1 MRWYYWIKVYQYLT
15 MKTLIKGGSIMPHI
29 AITMY
34 PGRSYEQKRNIA
46 EKVQKLVGEEL
57 GIDKKAI
64 SVSVED
70 IPKEKWE
77 DNMKQFSEDI
87 LYVKPGV

>member
-1 MRWYYWIKVYQYLT
+1 
-15 MKTLIKGGSIMPHI
+15 MPHI

-34 PGRSYEQKRNIA
+34 PGRTSEQKQNIA
-46 EKVQKLVGEEL
+46 NKVQKLIEEEL
-57 GIDKKAI
+57 GVDKKAI
-64 SVSVED
+64 TVSVED

-87 LYVKPGV
+87 IYIKPGV

>member
-1 MRWYYWIKVYQYLT
+1 
-15 MKTLIKGGSIMPHI
+15 MPHI

-34 PGRSYEQKRNIA
+34 PGRSPEQKQNIA
-46 EKVQKLVGEEL
+46 NKIQKLFVEEL
-57 GIDKKAI
+57 GIDKKVI

-77 DNMKQFSEDI
+77 DNMKEFSEDI
-87 LYVKPGV
+87 IYIKPGV

>member
-1 MRWYYWIKVYQYLT
+1 
-15 MKTLIKGGSIMPHI
+15 MPHI

-34 PGRSYEQKRNIA
+34 AGRTQEQK
-46 EKVQKLVGEEL
+46 QKLANRIQELVQEEL
-57 GIDKKAI
+57 GVDKKVI

-77 DNMKQFSEDI
+77 DNMKQFSDDI
-87 LYVKPGV
+87 MYLKPGI

>member
-1 MRWYYWIKVYQYLT
+1 
-15 MKTLIKGGSIMPHI
+15 MPHI

-34 PGRSYEQKRNIA
+34 PGRSPEQKQDIA
-46 EKVQKLVGEEL
+46 NKVQKLIEEEL
-57 GIDKKAI
+57 GVNKKAI

-77 DNMKQFSEDI
+77 NNMKQFSEDI
-87 LYVKPGV
+87 IYIKPGV

>member
-1 MRWYYWIKVYQYLT
+1 
-15 MKTLIKGGSIMPHI
+15 MPHI

-34 PGRSYEQKRNIA
+34 PGRTPEQKQNIA
-46 EKVQKLVGEEL
+46 NKVQELFVEEL
-57 GIDKKAI
+57 GIDKKVI

-77 DNMKQFSEDI
+77 DSMKEFSEDI
-87 LYVKPGV
+87 IYIKPGV

>member
-1 MRWYYWIKVYQYLT
+1 
-15 MKTLIKGGSIMPHI
+15 MPHI

-34 PGRSYEQKRNIA
+34 PGRSPEQKQNIA
-46 EKVQKLVGEEL
+46 NKVQELFVEEL
-57 GIDKKAI
+57 GIDKKVI

-77 DNMKQFSEDI
+77 DNMKEFSEDI
-87 LYVKPGV
+87 IYIKPGV